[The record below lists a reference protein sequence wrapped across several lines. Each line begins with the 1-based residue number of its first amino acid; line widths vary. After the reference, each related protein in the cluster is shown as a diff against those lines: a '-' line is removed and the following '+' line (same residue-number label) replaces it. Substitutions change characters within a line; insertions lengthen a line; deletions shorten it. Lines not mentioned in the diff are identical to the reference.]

1 MKSILTWHL
10 LAFSNSFAQR
20 FRFSSDAGTKWLRVN
35 MVSVRVAA
43 YSGGV
48 LVAKIP
54 ARPTVALAAVC
65 SNVRRLM
72 EGVIEEAS
80 TVMTASSFVKSY
92 PGVEAMLL
100 NLLV

>member
-20 FRFSSDAGTKWLRVN
+20 FRFSSDAGTKWLQVN

-48 LVAKIP
+48 LAAKIP
-54 ARPTVALAAVC
+54 ARPTVALAAVR
-65 SNVRRLM
+65 SHVRRLM
-72 EGVIEEAS
+72 GGVIEEAS
-80 TVMTASSFVKSY
+80 TVMAASSFVQKLSR
-92 PGVEAMLL
+92 VEA
-100 NLLV
+100 VF

>member
-10 LAFSNSFAQR
+10 LAFSNSLAQR

-54 ARPTVALAAVC
+54 ARPIVALAAVR

-72 EGVIEEAS
+72 AGVIREAS
-80 TVMTASSFVKSY
+80 TVMAASSFIQKVSR
-92 PGVEAMLL
+92 VEAVL
-100 NLLV
+100 